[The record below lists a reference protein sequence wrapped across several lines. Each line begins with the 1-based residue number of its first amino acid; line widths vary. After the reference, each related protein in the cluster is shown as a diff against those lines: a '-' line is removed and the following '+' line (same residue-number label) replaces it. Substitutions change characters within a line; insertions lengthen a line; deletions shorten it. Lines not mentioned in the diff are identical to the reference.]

1 MTIRPTER
9 LQRVTVLINRLA
21 NQRKSNGLFEKNA
34 LPLLKLAGIE
44 VNIIK
49 VNLLI
54 FYYLM
59 HIIKQSIEDFNFL

>member
-49 VNLLI
+49 VKILI
-54 FYYLM
+54 F
-59 HIIKQSIEDFNFL
+59 